1 MWAFSPLSGQGAA
14 IHGGRFNP
22 KGMPALY
29 LSLSIDTAVTE
40 AAQGFAGKLE
50 PLTICLY
57 EVDCDGI
64 IDLSTPG
71 ARDAAGV
78 DLAEMESPWAWDRA
92 EKRKPASPESS
103 PRPLPA
109 WRVPTCATLCSGAGA
124 GTCQIVCMHMI
135 HRDVFRKA
143 RCPGMGESS
152 WQTNTGT
159 AASSAFA
166 AS

>member
-78 DLAEMESPWAWDRA
+78 GP
-92 EKRKPASPESS
+92 
-103 PRPLPA
+103 
-109 WRVPTCATLCSGAGA
+109 GG
-124 GTCQIVCMHMI
+124 
-135 HRDVFRKA
+135 KA
-143 RCPGMGESS
+143 
-152 WQTNTGT
+152 
-159 AASSAFA
+159 
-166 AS
+166 